1 MATAG
6 EDLSRSCDPVPPFPL
21 HFTAR
26 ARHFGRGGM
35 PRPPGRRRAESIV
48 GYQTMNLKAGFNMI
62 TPTFTDAGT
71 SDGTYDIQKVKIS
84 DEAGSYGFGSEQI
97 QVLGTDGNVSAT
109 YTWFSKDISGADE
122 DAWCDD
128 SMTPV
133 TYPITRGEAF
143 LLYTEA
149 EGLATV
155 SGAVSVGVEQSE
167 AAALLSGFN
176 GIGNASPI
184 ETNIQKIKISDEGGS
199 YGFGSEQI
207 QIVGTDGNVNATYTW
222 FSKDISGAEEDAWCD
237 DSLTP
242 VTKTFKPGEG
252 FLLYTEAEGT
262 VELPTAL

>member
-1 MATAG
+1 
-6 EDLSRSCDPVPPFPL
+6 
-21 HFTAR
+21 
-26 ARHFGRGGM
+26 
-35 PRPPGRRRAESIV
+35 
-48 GYQTMNLKAGFNMI
+48 MI

-97 QVLGTDGNVSAT
+97 QVVGADGNVSAT

-133 TYPITRGEAF
+133 TYPIARGEAF

-149 EGLATV
+149 EGLVTV
-155 SGAVSVGVEQSE
+155 SGAVSVGVELSE

-184 ETNIQKIKISDEGGS
+184 ATDIQKIKISDEAGS

-222 FSKDISGAEEDAWCD
+222 FSKDISGAKEDAWCD